1 MSPLQT
7 SAMID
12 VVGELPTFVVTTKSR
27 SQSARPA
34 DLTFTRRHVTL
45 YSRSKFAA
53 CLISFDLSVLQQVGV
68 QKLRTLNT

>member
-12 VVGELPTFVVTTKSR
+12 VVGELPTFVVATKSR
-27 SQSARPA
+27 SQSAIPA

-45 YSRSKFAA
+45 SPVSNVVA
-53 CLISFDLSVLQQVGV
+53 CLIRFGLSFLQQVSI
-68 QKLRTLNT
+68 